1 MSSPDPQL
9 LRSLG
14 KLARGLSA
22 VFWGLPLWLIVSVET
37 AKEDLLR
44 PLGIAPVLVL
54 NALLIFGLLQMGEFQ
69 KQERPWRTSLDRA
82 LLPGLVN
89 LGLCP
94 FLYWFSRMPGQ
105 PLFQAALLVLVL
117 SALVFVFNL
126 NIVLRQLGAML
137 PDEALRHETRQFTV
151 LNRWLLVSW
160 IAVAAVSIAV
170 PEALH
175 LREHLGPKFMFWFAH
190 VQTTVLLF
198 LGLAPLAI
206 TMSLLWKT
214 KEVILDSVFGS
225 R

>member
-54 NALLIFGLLQMGEFQ
+54 NALLIFGLLQMAEFQ
-69 KQERPWRTSLDRA
+69 KQERPWRTALDRA

-105 PLFQAALLVLVL
+105 PFFQAALLVLVL

-175 LREHLGPKFMFWFAH
+175 LREHLGPKFMFWFAQM
-190 VQTTVLLF
+190 QTTVLLF